1 MYVSCYSNLNLEIIC
16 RPTTFL
22 KNKLYTYIIYKQVHA
37 YLCREVFLEGNLGQI
52 CRINFQKTCL
62 FLYEKRTGFCCL
74 SKVCLFDFVMRRFWN
89 RDLLGEYSKFSPGK
103 YSTLLNFYLIDH
115 LKNGILYTS
124 LTFSMHACVK
134 LVLQVFHME
143 CLNAELL
150 MSTLFSFHKMCK
162 KILTFLSLPLIV

>member
-1 MYVSCYSNLNLEIIC
+1 MPSYVGD
-16 RPTTFL
+16 FL
-22 KNKLYTYIIYKQVHA
+22 WRASGLDLQDI
-37 YLCREVFLEGNLGQI
+37 
-52 CRINFQKTCL
+52 FQKTCL
-62 FLYEKRTGFCCL
+62 SLYEKRTGFCCL
-74 SKVCLFDFVMRRFWN
+74 SKVYLFDFLMRRFWN

-162 KILTFLSLPLIV
+162 KILTFLFPPHSSGKGGFKCGRVFS

>member
-1 MYVSCYSNLNLEIIC
+1 MYKYM
-16 RPTTFL
+16 PTYVGGFL
-22 KNKLYTYIIYKQVHA
+22 G
-37 YLCREVFLEGNLGQI
+37 RESGLDLQDI
-52 CRINFQKTCL
+52 FQKTCL

-74 SKVCLFDFVMRRFWN
+74 SKVYLFDFLMRRFWN

-162 KILTFLSLPLIV
+162 KMLTFLSLPLIV

>member
-1 MYVSCYSNLNLEIIC
+1 MPTYVGD
-16 RPTTFL
+16 FL
-22 KNKLYTYIIYKQVHA
+22 W
-37 YLCREVFLEGNLGQI
+37 RESGLDLQDI
-52 CRINFQKTCL
+52 FQKTCL
-62 FLYEKRTGFCCL
+62 SLYEKRTGFCCL
-74 SKVCLFDFVMRRFWN
+74 SKVYLFDFLMRRFWN
-89 RDLLGEYSKFSPGK
+89 RDLLGEYNSILFSPGK

-162 KILTFLSLPLIV
+162 KMLTFLSLPLIV

>member
-1 MYVSCYSNLNLEIIC
+1 MPTYVGG
-16 RPTTFL
+16 FL
-22 KNKLYTYIIYKQVHA
+22 W
-37 YLCREVFLEGNLGQI
+37 RESGLDLQDI
-52 CRINFQKTCL
+52 FQKTCL
-62 FLYEKRTGFCCL
+62 SLYEKRTGFCCL
-74 SKVCLFDFVMRRFWN
+74 SKVCLFDFLMRFTWVIIVY
-89 RDLLGEYSKFSPGK
+89 LFSAGK

-162 KILTFLSLPLIV
+162 KILTFLSLPLTV

>member
-1 MYVSCYSNLNLEIIC
+1 MSTCLLMQEI
-16 RPTTFL
+16 FS
-22 KNKLYTYIIYKQVHA
+22 
-37 YLCREVFLEGNLGQI
+37 EGNLGQI
-52 CRINFQKTCL
+52 CRIFSKKL
-62 FLYEKRTGFCCL
+62 VSFYLYEKRTGFCCL
-74 SKVCLFDFVMRRFWN
+74 SKVYLFDFLMRRFWN

-162 KILTFLSLPLIV
+162 KMLTFLSLPLIVQAKQVSKVTGIVI